1 MAEKRLALSST
12 RILLYVTALAIM
24 AASANL
30 SAMPALARPDEVTII
45 VKDQLTNKA
54 VGENVLIIICPEQD
68 PLVQTYL
75 FTDLDGK
82 VVLYNDGNWAAGDS
96 YIIGEPNYGVFTQV
110 GAFTLHHNCGARVT
124 VYVDP
129 LH

>member
-1 MAEKRLALSST
+1 MAEKKLRCN

-30 SAMPALARPDEVTII
+30 SAIPVLARPDEVTII
-45 VKDQLTNKA
+45 VKDQSTNQA
-54 VGENVLIIICPEQD
+54 LGENVRIILYPEED
-68 PLVQTYL
+68 PLIQNYL
-75 FTDLDGK
+75 FTDPDGK
-82 VVLYNDGNWAAGDS
+82 VVLRNDGTWAAGDS
-96 YIIGEPNYGVFTQV
+96 YIIGESNYGVFTQV
-110 GAFTLHHNCGARVT
+110 GAFTLHHNCGAHVI